1 MPTIGRHRPQ
11 SSPRGD
17 YPSRCDYCGAAWW
30 RSSLRKDGAGKLKCP
45 DEGDGL
51 DAVTLNAYEAAAATS
66 YGQTQPEVR
75 DGAFNKEDPFGE
87 TVHLTTI
94 DPF

>member
-17 YPSRCDYCGAAWW
+17 YPCLCDYCGVPHY
-30 RSSLRKDGAGKLKCP
+30 RSELVKDGAGRLKCP

-51 DAVTLNAYEAAAATS
+51 DEVTLQGIEAAAAVN
-66 YGQTQPEVR
+66 YGQSQPRER
-75 DGAFNKEDPFGE
+75 EGTFAKEDPFGP
-87 TVHLTTI
+87 TVHVTSI